1 MAEGLA
7 RVLVQAALRRREH
20 EATVLDRA
28 RADERVPVR
37 LAGLPGECR
46 RYGEE
51 RGSGL
56 GGGPIER
63 RESQIVTDGKPQ
75 PAPRQ
80 IGEHRAIAGAERAR
94 LPIALAVREIDIE

>member
-7 RVLVQAALRRREH
+7 RVLVQAALRRSEH
-20 EATVLDRA
+20 EAPVLDCT
-28 RADERVPVR
+28 RADEYVPVR
-37 LAGLPGECR
+37 LAGLPGEGR

-56 GGGPIER
+56 GERAIER
-63 RESQIVTDGKPQ
+63 RKSQIVTDGEPQ

-80 IGEHRAIAGAERAR
+80 IGEHRAIAGAERAP
-94 LPIALAVREIDIE
+94 LAIALAI